1 MKHNNFT
8 RILINNNAPIDFY
21 IADNKDNNYN
31 DTWEKVVWSNV
42 YPFNKKKWNNII
54 LNLPNN
60 YKKKLENRYGKD
72 WEIPRQ

>member
-31 DTWEKVVWSNV
+31 DTWEKSSMV
-42 YPFNKKKWNNII
+42 
-54 LNLPNN
+54 
-60 YKKKLENRYGKD
+60 
-72 WEIPRQ
+72 